1 MENTLKIIKQHIH
14 DKLGIEE
21 FRIQEKSSFINDLV
35 ADSLDMYELIVELE
49 KEFDISIPDEDAERI
64 RTVGDLNRYII
75 THTLQNS

>member
-14 DKLGIEE
+14 EKLGIDE
-21 FRIQEKSSFINDLV
+21 FRIEEKSSFINDLG

-49 KEFDISIPDEDAERI
+49 KEFDLSIPDEDAERI

-75 THTLQNS
+75 THALQNS

>member
-14 DKLGIEE
+14 EKLGIEE
-21 FRIQEKSSFINDLV
+21 FRIQEKSSFINDLG

-75 THTLQNS
+75 THTLQHS

>member
-14 DKLGIEE
+14 EKLGIDE
-21 FRIQEKSSFINDLV
+21 FRIVEKSSFINDLG
-35 ADSLDMYELIVELE
+35 ADSLDMYELVVELE

-75 THTLQNS
+75 THTLQHS

>member
-14 DKLGIEE
+14 EKLGIEE
-21 FRIQEKSSFINDLV
+21 FRIQEKSSFINDLG

>member
-21 FRIQEKSSFINDLV
+21 FRIQEKSSFINDLG

>member
-14 DKLGIEE
+14 EKLGIDE
-21 FRIQEKSSFINDLV
+21 FRIEEKSSFINDLG

>member
-14 DKLGIEE
+14 EKLGIDA
-21 FRIQEKSSFINDLV
+21 FRIEEKSSFINDLG
-35 ADSLDMYELIVELE
+35 ADSLDMYELVVELE

-75 THTLQNS
+75 THTLQHS